1 MRWQD
6 PRFSLPLWIL
16 HQQRPSV
23 WFQLLLPSPEFSVHA
38 RRFLSGNR
46 HRNLLHV
53 YILRLRPQEWSHMCF
68 QYAACQ
74 MCRQSQLSCN
84 TFPYLPWFCSFFI
97 NVKKP
102 IFRKSRRRAIIPWY
116 HFYSLIPNDISLIVR
131 NNRRSRHSL
140 AFDCSCIYLQF
151 VSATPKPSSIRFPS
165 FPLSLTGN
173 FSVKILL
180 MYFLFPSVFYIIV
193 YPNNNRFIRICKV
206 ARS

>member
-1 MRWQD
+1 MT
-6 PRFSLPLWIL
+6 SIL
-16 HQQRPSV
+16 VSAEHLDADTTVTTVES
-23 WFQLLLPSPEFSVHA
+23 A
-38 RRFLSGNR
+38 YKKFLSNETTYTVA
-46 HRNLLHV
+46 V
-53 YILRLRPQEWSHMCF
+53 YSVNPDALADYDKDLETIRGLSKSKAKAVAGDGVMDF
-68 QYAACQ
+68 QATA
-74 MCRQSQLSCN
+74 
-84 TFPYLPWFCSFFI
+84 T
-97 NVKKP
+97 
-102 IFRKSRRRAIIPWY
+102 
-116 HFYSLIPNDISLIVR
+116 IVR
-131 NNRRSRHSL
+131 NNRRSRQSL

>member
-1 MRWQD
+1 MHSLICDFCSSDQ
-6 PRFSLPLWIL
+6 RFAREL
-16 HQQRPSV
+16 V
-23 WFQLLLPSPEFSVHA
+23 GSPHPASF
-38 RRFLSGNR
+38 RFHLTMNTLAFG
-46 HRNLLHV
+46 
-53 YILRLRPQEWSHMCF
+53 YILPTTGWIPDFHRLETCTAGR
-68 QYAACQ
+68 
-74 MCRQSQLSCN
+74 
-84 TFPYLPWFCSFFI
+84 T
-97 NVKKP
+97 VKKP
-102 IFRKSRRRAIIPWY
+102 VFRKSRRRAIIPWY
-116 HFYSLIPNDISLIVR
+116 HFYSLIPDDISLIVR
-131 NNRRSRHSL
+131 NNRRSRQSL